1 MKKVQIVC
9 LNVCAHVDRQHGGR
23 KHCIAC
29 GAKGICTTTVSAC
42 ASGTHSIGEAF
53 RNIKH
58 GYADVMIAGGSESTI
73 CEIGI
78 AGFASLTALTTE
90 SDPDKASTPFDKTAA
105 GLLWEKV
112 LGF

>member
-1 MKKVQIVC
+1 MSIVNMVAGNIALRVGQKVFVQLRSLLVHPVLIRLVR
-9 LNVCAHVDRQHGGR
+9 L
-23 KHCIAC
+23 
-29 GAKGICTTTVSAC
+29 SAI
-42 ASGTHSIGEAF
+42 S
-53 RNIKH
+53 KH

-90 SDPDKASTPFDKTAA
+90 SDPDKASIPFDKTAA